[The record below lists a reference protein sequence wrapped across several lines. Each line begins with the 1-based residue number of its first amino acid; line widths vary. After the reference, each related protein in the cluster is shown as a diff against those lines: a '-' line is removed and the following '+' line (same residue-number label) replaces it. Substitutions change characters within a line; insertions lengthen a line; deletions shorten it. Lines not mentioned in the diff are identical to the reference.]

1 MAIAFYELMFY
12 QKFKPAPHLLPFV
25 ECFYVWECSILYS
38 QSIIIES
45 PPSGFAS
52 MVFNYGAAYQ
62 VINPKTNTD
71 YLATPKNFMTGQAT
85 KSYQL
90 QLQGRIGMVG
100 IVFRPAAVHTIFG
113 LPMYEFTNERLDLR
127 SVLGK
132 EIDILEERLMGEFDH
147 YKKIE
152 ILSNYLTV
160 SILKAKKSIDRT
172 DYAANVIVESKGII
186 NITELMD
193 ELYVCRRQF
202 ERQFLNKVGVSPKY
216 YARVRRIGY
225 LCSELASRKWNVD
238 DWHDLIYQAG
248 YYDQSHFIKEFS
260 AFTGK
265 SPSFY
270 LKNNVELGN
279 FLS

>member
-1 MAIAFYELMFY
+1 MFY

-25 ECFYVWECSILYS
+25 ECFYVWECSIMSS
-38 QSIIIES
+38 QCTIIES

-52 MVFNYGAAYQ
+52 MVFNYGAGYQ
-62 VINPKTNTD
+62 VINPKTSTGF
-71 YLATPKNFMTGQAT
+71 LVAPKNFITGQAT

-90 QLQGRIGMVG
+90 KLQGTIGMIG
-100 IVFRPAAVHTIFG
+100 IVFRPSAVHTIFG
-113 LPMYEFTNERLDLR
+113 LPMYEFTDERLDLR

-132 EIDILEERLMGEFDH
+132 EMDIIEERLMGEFDH

-152 ILSNYLTV
+152 IISNYLTI
-160 SILKAKKSIDRT
+160 SILKSKKSIDRT
-172 DYAANVIVESKGII
+172 DYAANLIVESKGIV
-186 NITELMD
+186 NITELMN
-193 ELYVCRRQF
+193 ELYICRRQF
-202 ERQFLNKVGVSPKY
+202 ERQFLNKVGISPKY
-216 YARVRRIGY
+216 YARVRRISY
-225 LCSELASRKWNVD
+225 LCYQMASKKWNID

-248 YYDQSHFIKEFS
+248 YYDQSHFIKEFT

-270 LKNNVELGN
+270 LKNNHELAN